1 LKCRQKK
8 SFVPKGHGLHWSAH
22 PELGAQAAASSSN
35 ESESGSCRQK
45 KSFVPKGH
53 GLHWSVHPE
62 LGAQAAASSSNES
75 ESGSV
80 IVNGRTA
87 APDEAGSSSPSSS
100 GIVADIN
107 DSNGESNQRTSA
119 TSSSLSSCEPL
130 SELMESSYDTPRPGR
145 TFRSRAEDAAAVN
158 QDYYQHHLSFGVP
171 SGTGAIAQRAQ
182 LGQIR
187 EPGRLMMPTLEEK
200 AEPSSSTSVLQNVFN
215 GLSGSSSSTNSAPLV
230 ASASSSTINDDEETK
245 FNHSFSSDNGRGFG
259 TRNFTVPKQATAY
272 ASNKYSS
279 DNSFRYGGS
288 VAPELSTRYRSLE
301 SGVCSLVGDENT
313 TTRKQTICSKLTE
326 KYRLIDI
333 AVKKLDEVCYAPAE
347 CQL

>member
-1 LKCRQKK
+1 
-8 SFVPKGHGLHWSAH
+8 
-22 PELGAQAAASSSN
+22 
-35 ESESGSCRQK
+35 
-45 KSFVPKGH
+45 
-53 GLHWSVHPE
+53 
-62 LGAQAAASSSNES
+62 
-75 ESGSV
+75 
-80 IVNGRTA
+80 
-87 APDEAGSSSPSSS
+87 
-100 GIVADIN
+100 
-107 DSNGESNQRTSA
+107 
-119 TSSSLSSCEPL
+119 
-130 SELMESSYDTPRPGR
+130 MESSYDTPRPGR

-158 QDYYQHHLSFGVP
+158 QDHYQHHLSFGVP

-333 AVKKLDEVCYAPAE
+333 AVKKLDECTAAHAWRQPHILQRHIPDIKENVETIASAMTGFLDAACRIAVDSGNPKATGKQRCTFMPIHSSVRDSHGKESDHSGRLQKGYMRVCDAYG
-347 CQL
+347 